1 MVLPN
6 DLFQIPPADTG
17 TLQALT
23 QSVETFH
30 LLTSA
35 LELGIFDAL
44 VKPKDANELADEL
57 GLDPTITLKC
67 CRALTGSRFLEC
79 REGKYNLTE
88 ISQTFLL
95 KFSPFYQGDIIT
107 LMKNKRIK
115 RWGNLPKA
123 LETGPIGSEEN
134 SASAFDER
142 FIRAMAQGAM
152 RGELQRTIAILV
164 GHRGFTRAKR
174 LLDLGG
180 GHGFYSIALT
190 HLNPYLHA
198 CVFDLPT
205 VVETVTRKNI
215 STYRADRVTTK
226 PGDFTRDEL
235 GEGYDIVFAS
245 DVLYR
250 PKETLES
257 VLDKIHTGLNEGG
270 LFVSKHWHIND
281 LVKDITAVYFDLKF
295 SIIEEAERLYS
306 TEEFSRIVESR
317 GFLIEAIHS
326 PNHPSRIII
335 ARKAK
340 E

>member
-1 MVLPN
+1 M
-6 DLFQIPPADTG
+6 PPADPG
-17 TLQALT
+17 TLQALA

-44 VKPKDANELADEL
+44 MTPKDANELADEL
-57 GLDPTITLKC
+57 GLNPTITRKC

-79 REGKYNLTE
+79 QEEKYNLTD

-95 KFSPFYQGDIIT
+95 KFSPFYQGDIIA
-107 LMKNKRIK
+107 LIKNNRIK

-123 LETGPIGSEEN
+123 LETGPIGFEEN
-134 SASAFDER
+134 SAIAFDER

-152 RGELQRTIAILV
+152 RGDLQRTIAILV
-164 GHRGFTRAKR
+164 EHQGFTHARR

-198 CVFDLPT
+198 CVFDLPA

-215 STYRADRVTTK
+215 SAYGADRVMAK
-226 PGDFTRDEL
+226 SGDFTRDEL

-245 DVLYR
+245 DILYR
-250 PKETLES
+250 PKETLKPI
-257 VLDKIHTGLNEGG
+257 LDKIYTGLKEGG
-270 LFVSKHWHIND
+270 LFISKHWHIDD

-295 SIIEEAERLYS
+295 SITEEAERLYS
-306 TEEFSRIVESR
+306 TEEFSRILESQ
-317 GFLIEAIHS
+317 GFLIEAIHNT
-326 PNHPSRIII
+326 NHPSRIII
-335 ARKAK
+335 ARKIK